1 MNMMEFMQACSDLET
16 DDGKKEVQSPWPVF
30 MKNEIWSDRVK
41 IRNMMKK
48 EMARFA
54 EDLEEHG
61 EGMVEHLCNIP
72 ANSLTRLFQLPRD
85 ELSEII
91 QEKYDVRGA
100 FLVVFCAVVE
110 QVANFPVTGYSN
122 DGRGEEEVRIYYAP
136 SPLLPLSH
144 SPPIFFLLLINRQL
158 DFEEA
163 LTYNKRC
170 GFTLN
175 FEEHLDA
182 TGAFAS
188 FLKRFGGPKLMP
200 RSSKSKGAAAA
211 MVSEEKE
218 DDKESAGDEKEDD
231 NEDEEEEEE
240 EKEVVGQRGQSFR
253 ADRRLA
259 RLIIGRYWFD
269 RLLQSYKKE
278 LKNKDLEESKAEE
291 PILQLNNLGA
301 LKLS

>member
-122 DGRGEEEVRIYYAP
+122 DGRGEEEVRIHYAP
-136 SPLLPLSH
+136 SPLLPSASSVTH
-144 SPPIFFLLLINRQL
+144 LLIFSCFSSTVSSTSKRPS
-158 DFEEA
+158 
-163 LTYNKRC
+163 LTTR
-170 GFTLN
+170 
-175 FEEHLDA
+175 
-182 TGAFAS
+182 
-188 FLKRFGGPKLMP
+188 
-200 RSSKSKGAAAA
+200 GAA
-211 MVSEEKE
+211 S
-218 DDKESAGDEKEDD
+218 
-231 NEDEEEEEE
+231 
-240 EKEVVGQRGQSFR
+240 R
-253 ADRRLA
+253 
-259 RLIIGRYWFD
+259 
-269 RLLQSYKKE
+269 
-278 LKNKDLEESKAEE
+278 
-291 PILQLNNLGA
+291 
-301 LKLS
+301 

>member
-122 DGRGEEEVRIYYAP
+122 DGRGEEEVRI
-136 SPLLPLSH
+136 H
-144 SPPIFFLLLINRQL
+144 SSLASSASSVPHLLIFSCFSSTVSSTSKRPS
-158 DFEEA
+158 
-163 LTYNKRC
+163 LTTR
-170 GFTLN
+170 
-175 FEEHLDA
+175 
-182 TGAFAS
+182 
-188 FLKRFGGPKLMP
+188 
-200 RSSKSKGAAAA
+200 GAA
-211 MVSEEKE
+211 S
-218 DDKESAGDEKEDD
+218 
-231 NEDEEEEEE
+231 
-240 EKEVVGQRGQSFR
+240 R
-253 ADRRLA
+253 
-259 RLIIGRYWFD
+259 
-269 RLLQSYKKE
+269 
-278 LKNKDLEESKAEE
+278 
-291 PILQLNNLGA
+291 
-301 LKLS
+301 